1 MEPNTNPLGN
11 PGPASGMP
19 SGFPPSSNPP
29 QGTSAPAGAA
39 PAASTSV
46 SQSQIPDAAPMPDA
60 GNASMY
66 LWGRVILWEL
76 RLSLVRTV
84 F

>member
-29 QGTSAPAGAA
+29 QGTSAPAGAV

-46 SQSQIPDAAPMPDA
+46 SQSQMPVMPQ
-60 GNASMY
+60 MY